1 MLRNLIFSVLAVCFA
16 LALGAGVLFVSGYDV
31 AEALGAL
38 VTGAVGSVNANAE
51 TLLSATPLL
60 MAALAVAVGLRG
72 GLFNIGVEGQFLM
85 GGLLASWVGFN
96 ATFLPG
102 PLLAVVVLLAGV
114 VGGALW
120 AAISGVLKARFGAH
134 EVITTI
140 MLNYIAFKLVSWL
153 VRGPL
158 HGPGPIPQTP
168 YLPEASHLPILIHDT
183 RLHAGLILAL
193 LAAGGVWWFLWK
205 TPWGFAVRTVGLNPD
220 AAEYAGIGMK
230 RTMVGTMALSG
241 ALAGLAGGVQIAGV
255 DFRLVQEGFSAGY
268 GYDSIAV
275 SLLGLNHPAGIVL
288 AAWLF
293 AALRSGAGNMQVEAG
308 VSSQI
313 ISVLQALVILMV
325 AAEAGIRYYV
335 DQRKLK
341 QKAKAAPAAQQ
352 VVPAA
357 IAQTNS
363 ADGADGPP
371 GSVPPAESVKEG

>member
-1 MLRNLIFSVLAVCFA
+1 MLRNLIFSVLAVGIA
-16 LALGAGVLFVSGYDV
+16 LVLGAGVLFVSGYDV

-38 VTGAVGSVNANAE
+38 VTGAVGSINANAE
-51 TLLSATPLL
+51 TLLATTPLL
-60 MAALAVAVGLRG
+60 MAALAVAIGLRG

-85 GGLLASWVGFN
+85 GGLFAAWVGHAFGW
-96 ATFLPG
+96 LPG
-102 PLLAVVVLLAGV
+102 PLLALAILVSGIA
-114 VGGALW
+114 GGALW
-120 AAISGVLKARFGAH
+120 AAIAGVLKARFGAH

-140 MLNYIAFKLVSWL
+140 MLNYVAFKLVSWL

-168 YLPEASHLPILIHDT
+168 YIPEGSHLPILIQDT

-193 LAAGGVWWFLWK
+193 AVAVGVWWFLWK
-205 TPWGFAVRTVGLNPD
+205 TPWGFAVRTVGLSPD
-220 AAEYAGIGMK
+220 AAEYAGIGMR

-241 ALAGLAGGVQIAGV
+241 GLAGLAGGTQIAGV

-275 SLLGLNHPAGIVL
+275 SLLGLNHPAGILL

-293 AALRSGAGNMQVEAG
+293 AALRSGAGQMQVEAG

-325 AAEAGIRYYV
+325 AAEAGIRYYL
-335 DQRKLK
+335 DLGRLK
-341 QKAKAAPAAQQ
+341 KRTASGPA
-352 VVPAA
+352 
-357 IAQTNS
+357 IEQT
-363 ADGADGPP
+363 
-371 GSVPPAESVKEG
+371 VPPAETSKEEAKT

>member
-1 MLRNLIFSVLAVCFA
+1 MLRNLLNSILAVGFA
-16 LALGAGVLFVSGYDV
+16 LALGAGVLALSGYDV
-31 AEALGAL
+31 PEALGAL
-38 VTGAVGSVNANAE
+38 ISGAVGSVNANAE
-51 TLLSATPLL
+51 TLLAATPLL
-60 MAALAVAVGLRG
+60 MAALAVAIGLRG
-72 GLFNIGVEGQFLM
+72 GLFNIGVEGQFLV
-85 GGLLASWVGFN
+85 GGLFAAFLGSHLA
-96 ATFLPG
+96 FLPG
-102 PLLAVVVLLAGV
+102 SLLLVVILLGGI
-114 VGGALW
+114 VGGAFW
-120 AAISGVLKARFGAH
+120 AAIAGAMKARFGAH

-140 MLNYIAFKLVSWL
+140 MLNYIAFKMVSWL

-168 YLPEASHLPILIHDT
+168 YVPESARLAILVPDT
-183 RLHAGLILAL
+183 RLHAGLLLAL
-193 LAAGGVWWFLWK
+193 LAALGVWWFLWK
-205 TPWGFAVRTVGLNPD
+205 TPWGFAVRTVGLNAE
-220 AAEYAGIGMK
+220 AAEYAGIGMR

-293 AALRSGAGNMQVEAG
+293 AALRSGAAQMQVEAG

-325 AAEAGIRYYV
+325 AAEAGIRYYL
-335 DQRKLK
+335 DQRR
-341 QKAKAAPAAQQ
+341 QKRQAAAAPAAEQ

-357 IAQTNS
+357 TSTA
-363 ADGADGPP
+363 ARGAG
-371 GSVPPAESVKEG
+371 EG

>member
-1 MLRNLIFSVLAVCFA
+1 MLRNLLFSILAVAVA
-16 LALGAGVLFVSGYDV
+16 LLLGAGVLWVSGYDV
-31 AEALGAL
+31 PEALGAL

-51 TLLSATPLL
+51 TLLATTPLL
-60 MAALAVAVGLRG
+60 MAALAVAIGLRG

-85 GGLLASWVGFN
+85 GGLFAAWVGF
-96 ATFLPG
+96 ACAALPA
-102 PLLAVVVLLAGV
+102 PLLVALILLSGV
-114 VGGALW
+114 AGGALW
-120 AAISGVLKARFGAH
+120 AAIAGALKARFGAH

-140 MLNYIAFKLVSWL
+140 MLNYVAMKLVSWL

-158 HGPGPIPQTP
+158 HGPGPIPQTT
-168 YLPEASHLPILIHDT
+168 YIPEGAHLPLLIQDT

-193 LAAGGVWWFLWK
+193 AAAAGVWWFLWK

-220 AAEYAGIGMK
+220 AAEYAGIGMR

-241 ALAGLAGGVQIAGV
+241 GLAGLAGGTQIAGV

-275 SLLGLNHPAGIVL
+275 SLLGLNHPFGIVL

-293 AALRSGAGNMQVEAG
+293 AALRSGAGQMQVEAG

-325 AAEAGIRYYV
+325 AAEAGIRYYI
-335 DQRKLK
+335 DQGR
-341 QKAKAAPAAQQ
+341 QKKRTAAGPALE
-352 VVPAA
+352 
-357 IAQTNS
+357 QT
-363 ADGADGPP
+363 
-371 GSVPPAESVKEG
+371 VPPAEASPREEAKT